1 MPEQLPLLHPSE
13 PDTGKTIINM
23 KCSLRSEG
31 EQRVLIVYGCPLHH
45 YSVHDAVAEAYAM
58 VLLVDHGHATRK
70 EVAIAFGC
78 SERTVRRNQER
89 YSEGGMAAL
98 AKRSGWRVG
107 RRRIPKGRRRT
118 IARLNEQGLSNREIA
133 RRLCVSEKAI
143 RKQVGPA
150 VQLDVQ
156 PALPFPIAEPA
167 QRDPPPPLPPPAPS
181 DTPPS
186 PPVEEPPKEEPSST
200 SDQPIASTGKET
212 PLPTPMDADPS
223 NRTMDRLRACSGQ
236 LDDAAPMFTDADAV
250 PKAGVLFAMPALVA
264 SGVFGVAAKLYGEI
278 GPAFYGLRTTFLVM
292 LLMALLRIPRP
303 EALKEHAPQ
312 VLGRIL
318 GIDRAPEVKTLRG
331 KLTRLASYQKADE
344 LGMGLAR
351 LRVERRGQLMGF
363 LYVDGHVRAYHGKRT
378 IPKAHVAR
386 MRISMPGTTDYW
398 VNDISGDPLFVV
410 TAKAN
415 AGMVTMLPQVLGEV
429 RKLVDKDRRITI
441 VFDRGGWSPKL
452 FARLIHDG
460 FDILTYRKGKTTEVS
475 SELFVV
481 RQAVF
486 EGRRIE
492 YRLHDQVVQFLGGKL
507 KLRQVTRLSDDGT
520 HQTPII
526 TSRTDLTDVEIAWRM
541 FERWRQENFFK
552 YMRVEFLLD
561 ALSDYKVE
569 EDDPTRTV
577 PNPARRAMDKQ
588 IAEARAKV
596 AELEQAY
603 GAAAVDNP
611 EKKRPTMRGFKIA
624 HGAIGKPL
632 REARERY
639 QALLEQR
646 RTLPVRVPVRDASQE
661 AIIKLA
667 TERKHLTNLV
677 KMVAYQ
683 AESDLL
689 SLLRPHYSRADQ
701 EGRTLLHE
709 VLAAAA
715 DIHVEDDKLS
725 VTLASL
731 SSPHRTA
738 AVLAICQALNETDTV
753 FPGTKLHLRY
763 DVHRPPDNSLAF
775 PGPRARP
782 APPPEPDNS
791 REG

>member
-1 MPEQLPLLHPSE
+1 MPEQLPLLQPTT
-13 PDTGKTIINM
+13 PDTGTTIINM
-23 KCSLRSEG
+23 RCSLHAEG
-31 EQRVLIVYGCPLHH
+31 EQRVLVVSGSPLHH
-45 YSVHDAVAEAYAM
+45 YSVQDAVAEAYAM
-58 VLLVDHGHATRK
+58 VLLVDHGHATQK

-78 SERTVRRNQER
+78 SERTVRRHQER

-98 AKRSGWRVG
+98 AKRSGWRAG
-107 RRRIPKGRRRT
+107 RRRIPAGRRRT
-118 IARLNEQGLSNREIA
+118 IVRLSEQGLSNREIA
-133 RRLCVSEKAI
+133 RRLRVSEKAI

-150 VQLDVQ
+150 IETVVQ
-156 PALPFPIAEPA
+156 PALPFPCPEPA
-167 QRDPPPPLPPPAPS
+167 SRDQPMSAPS
-181 DTPPS
+181 DTTPS
-186 PPVEEPPKEEPSST
+186 VHVEEPPKDGAPDT
-200 SDQPIASTGKET
+200 SGQPITSSEKET
-212 PLPTPMDADPS
+212 ALPTPMDADPS
-223 NRTMDRLRACSGQ
+223 DRTMDRLLACSGQ
-236 LDDAAPMFTDADAV
+236 LDDASPMFADADAV
-250 PKAGVLFAMPALVA
+250 PNAGVLFAIPALVA
-264 SGVFGVAAKLYGEI
+264 SGIFGVAARLYGEI

-292 LLMALLRIPRP
+292 LLMALWRIQRP

-312 VLGRIL
+312 GLGHVLGL
-318 GIDRAPEVKTLRG
+318 DRAPEVKTLRR

-351 LRVERRGQLMGF
+351 VRVERRGQLMGF

-398 VNDISGDPLFVV
+398 VNDVSGDPIFVV

-415 AGMVTMLPQVLGEV
+415 AGMVQMLPPVLGNV
-429 RKLVDKDRRITI
+429 RELVGKDRRITI

-452 FARLIHDG
+452 FARLIPDG
-460 FDILTYRKGKTTEVS
+460 FDILTYRKGKTTEVAP
-475 SELFVV
+475 ELFAI

-486 EGRRIE
+486 EGRRVE
-492 YRLHDQVVQFLGGKL
+492 YRLHDQAVQFLGGKL
-507 KLRQVTRLSDDGT
+507 KLRQVTRLGDDGT

-526 TSRTDLTDVEIAWRM
+526 TSRTDLSDVEIAWRM
-541 FERWRQENFFK
+541 FERWRQENYFK

-588 IAEARAKV
+588 IAEARARV
-596 AELEQAY
+596 AELEAAY
-603 GAAAVDNP
+603 GSAAADNQ

-624 HGAIGKPL
+624 NASIGKPL
-632 REARERY
+632 REAREGY

-646 RTLPVRVPVRDASQE
+646 RKLPARVPVRDASQE
-661 AIIKLA
+661 AVVKLA

-689 SLLRPHYSRADQ
+689 SLLRPHYTRADQ
-701 EGRTLLHE
+701 EGRTMVHE

-715 DIHVEDDKLS
+715 DIHVEDGRLS
-725 VTLASL
+725 VTLAAL

-738 AVLAICQALNETDTV
+738 AVLAICQTLNETNTV
-753 FPGTKLHLRY
+753 FPGTMLHLRY
-763 DVHRPPDNSLAF
+763 DVHPPPDNSLAF
-775 PGPRARP
+775 PGPRTRL
-782 APPPEPDNS
+782 APHPEPDSS

>member
-1 MPEQLPLLHPSE
+1 MPEQLPLLHPTT
-13 PDTGKTIINM
+13 PDSGTTIINM
-23 KCSLRSEG
+23 RCSLRSED
-31 EQRVLIVYGCPLHH
+31 EQRVLVVSGSPLHH
-45 YSVHDAVAEAYAM
+45 YSAQDAVAEAYAM
-58 VLLVDHGHATRK
+58 VLLVDHGHATQK

-78 SERTVRRNQER
+78 SERTVRRHQER

-98 AKRSGWRVG
+98 AKRSGWQAG
-107 RRRIPKGRRRT
+107 RRRVPKGRKRT
-118 IARLNEQGLSNREIA
+118 IARLKDAGVSNREIA

-143 RKQVGPA
+143 RKHIGPG
-150 VQLDVQ
+150 VEPLPQ
-156 PALPFPIAEPA
+156 PALPFPTPEPA
-167 QRDPPPPLPPPAPS
+167 QSDPLLAAADTAPS
-181 DTPPS
+181 TPAKEPS
-186 PPVEEPPKEEPSST
+186 EEAPSST
-200 SDQPIASTGKET
+200 SEQASDPADKEKPPPKT
-212 PLPTPMDADPS
+212 MDTEPS
-223 NRTMDRLRACSGQ
+223 DRTMDRLQACSGK
-236 LDDAAPMFTDADAV
+236 LNDALPMFADADAV
-250 PKAGVLFAMPALVA
+250 PRAGVLLAIPALVA
-264 SGVFGVAAKLYGEI
+264 SGIFGVAGKLYGEI

-292 LLMALLRIPRP
+292 LLMALWRIQRP
-303 EALKEHAPQ
+303 EALKEHDPQ
-312 VLGRIL
+312 GLGRVLGL
-318 GIDRAPEVKTLRG
+318 DRAPEVKTLRA

-351 LRVERRGQLMGF
+351 LRVEHRGKLMGF

-378 IPKAHVAR
+378 IPKTHLAR

-415 AGMVTMLPQVLGEV
+415 AGMVTMLPQVLGKV
-429 RKLVDKDRRITI
+429 RELVAKGRRITV

-452 FARLIHDG
+452 FARLIHDD
-460 FDILTYRKGKTTEVS
+460 FDILTYRKGKTTEIS
-475 SELFVV
+475 IDMFVV
-481 RQAVF
+481 RQATF
-486 EGRRIE
+486 EGRQIE
-492 YRLHDQVVQFLGGKL
+492 YRLHDQAVEFLGGKL
-507 KLRQVTRLSDDGT
+507 KLRQVTRLCDGGT

-526 TSRTDLTDVEIAWRM
+526 TSRTDLTDVEVAWRM

-552 YMRVEFLLD
+552 YMRMEFLLD

-569 EDDPTRTV
+569 EDDPTRTI
-577 PNPARRAMDKQ
+577 PNPTRRAMDKQ
-588 IAEARAKV
+588 IAEVRARV

-611 EKKRPTMRGFKIA
+611 EKIRPTMRGFKSA
-624 HGAIGKPL
+624 HGSIGKPL

-639 QALLEQR
+639 LDLLEQR
-646 RTLPVRVPVRDASQE
+646 RKLPVRVPVRDASQE
-661 AIIKLA
+661 AVIKLA

-689 SLLRPHYSRADQ
+689 SLLQPHYARADQ
-701 EGRTLLHE
+701 EGRTLIHE

-715 DIHVEDDKLS
+715 DIHVEGDRLT

-738 AVLAICQALNETDTV
+738 AILAICQALNETDTV
-753 FPGTKLHLRY
+753 FPGSQLRLRY
-763 DVHRPPDNSLAF
+763 DVHPPPDSSLAF

-782 APPPEPDNS
+782 PEPAEPDNS
-791 REG
+791 QEG